1 MLIQGE
7 ALPVNQVPLWLL
19 RFFLAVLLLFG
30 SEILLWRDPPGRNI
44 LEWMFL
50 LVGYAALATLILD
63 IIARYRV
70 RGVYDLMM
78 VAAVYGLLNGLLLNP
93 ETVFE
98 DFPRTL
104 MTRAIGGH
112 TLLGM
117 EMLGFF
123 LALITGHLV
132 QRFRHVLLGYALWV
146 GFYWGV
152 WVRWSPSLTTWLT
165 DEVPLSTMLVVVGGV
180 LLAALV
186 LLYLLTQQ
194 ANNFVPPDLLL
205 SPAGWGI
212 LLVVLIG
219 LFMVQVIRE
228 VYNEVVVGILAVL
241 VIVALSMTILWFRR
255 ANKGRTVLDDSI
267 PPRALHPA
275 WIGATMV
282 VFGLACVIAY
292 QLPLVTIAGYNQLS
306 VMELGFA
313 AVGFLW
319 LPLVAGVLGGQ
330 AFDRQMRK
338 LNL

>member
-1 MLIQGE
+1 MIVQGE
-7 ALPVNQVPLWLL
+7 VLPVNQVPLWLL
-19 RFFLAVLLLFG
+19 RLLLAVLLLFG
-30 SEILLWRDPPGRNI
+30 SEILLWRDPPGRDL
-44 LEWMFL
+44 LEWAFL
-50 LVGYAALATLILD
+50 LVGYVALATLILD

-78 VAAVYGLLNGLLLNP
+78 VAALYGLLNGLLLNP
-93 ETVFE
+93 EAVFE

-104 MTRAIGGH
+104 VTRAIGGH

-123 LALITGHLV
+123 LALITGHLI
-132 QRFRHVLLGYALWV
+132 QRFRNLLLGYALWV
-146 GFYWGV
+146 GFYWGI

-165 DEVPLSTMLVVVGGV
+165 DEVPLSTMFAVAGGGFGMAM
-180 LLAALV
+180 L
-186 LLYLLTQQ
+186 LLYLLTRQTR
-194 ANNFVPPDLLL
+194 NFTPSDLRL

-212 LLVVLIG
+212 LLIVLIV
-219 LFMVQVIRE
+219 LFMLQAVRE
-228 VYNEVVVGILAVL
+228 VYNEVAVGIPAVL
-241 VIVALSMTILWFRR
+241 VVVALCMTVIWFRR

-267 PPRALHPA
+267 PPMALHPT
-275 WIGATMV
+275 WIGATIA
-282 VFGLACVIAY
+282 VFSVATVIAY
-292 QLPLVTIAGYNQLS
+292 QLPLVTIGGYNQLS

-319 LPLVAGVLGGQ
+319 FPLVAGVLGGQ